1 MGVERYD
8 SREFESTF
16 FTLRIGLVVSALV
29 VISAPLAARAFGHH
43 FPPSISDS
51 WYTDART
58 IFVVALAAGA
68 ALLVVV
74 RGDTL
79 TEQTFLNLAGGLGL
93 AVAGAACW
101 PKDGDG
107 NPLPT
112 YDPSVA
118 KLNEY
123 AIGAVLVVG
132 AVALVASYVLP
143 GRLVASDHWH
153 TKKWAELALRAL
165 PAAFLAY
172 GAVRFL
178 SGERHFAEHV
188 HGPASVVMFGLLGV
202 VALLHTRWGLRV
214 LDFIDDTPVD
224 DSLSSRAVPQQGAPQ
239 ERSSAYDV
247 VYAVVGVLM
256 LVVVAVAAYLVNSH
270 HKPGWV
276 LWIEISLLLLFCVF
290 WSAQTVE
297 GWQQNRSPA
306 GDAAAG

>member
-1 MGVERYD
+1 MDMGVERYD

-29 VISAPLAARAFGHH
+29 VISAPFAARVFGHH
-43 FPPSISDS
+43 YPPSISDS

-79 TEQTFLNLAGGLGL
+79 TEQTLLNLAGGLGL

-101 PKDGDG
+101 PKGSDGKA
-107 NPLPT
+107 LAT

-123 AIGAVLVVG
+123 AVGAVLVVG
-132 AVALVASYVLP
+132 AIALVASYVLP
-143 GRLVASDHWH
+143 KRLVGSDPWH
-153 TKKWAELALRAL
+153 TKKWAEITLRAL
-165 PAAFLAY
+165 PAALLAY
-172 GAVRFL
+172 GAIRFL
-178 SGERHFAEHV
+178 SNERHFAEHV
-188 HGPASVVMFGLLGV
+188 HGPASVVMFALLGI
-202 VALLHTRWGLRV
+202 VALLRTRWGLRV
-214 LDFIDDTPVD
+214 LDLIDDTPVD
-224 DSLSSRAVPQQGAPQ
+224 DSLSSRALPQ

-247 VYAVVGVLM
+247 VYAAVGVLM

-270 HKPGWV
+270 HKPGWI

-290 WSAQTVE
+290 WSTQTVE
-297 GWQQNRSPA
+297 GWQENKTA
-306 GDAAAG
+306 GD